1 MRSGVS
7 SPGRS
12 CGKAEKSLRLKL
24 GGKIVTGEMCIRI
37 FVIATAQI
45 EIFRVSKK
53 NGHSFYFC
61 DYSVCCRL
69 ILKLFGSIAAK
80 EIRKKTHIS
89 KFLLWVVFNFNFNPS
104 RKQVKYGYSFN
115 DFPENQLTN
124 FLAVYTVK
132 ANRGPKFCH

>member
-69 ILKLFGSIAAK
+69 ILKLFGRPLFLFLRLLCVLSTDLKTIWQYCSKGNSQKDTHFKVSIMGG
-80 EIRKKTHIS
+80 I
-89 KFLLWVVFNFNFNPS
+89 
-104 RKQVKYGYSFN
+104 
-115 DFPENQLTN
+115 
-124 FLAVYTVK
+124 
-132 ANRGPKFCH
+132 